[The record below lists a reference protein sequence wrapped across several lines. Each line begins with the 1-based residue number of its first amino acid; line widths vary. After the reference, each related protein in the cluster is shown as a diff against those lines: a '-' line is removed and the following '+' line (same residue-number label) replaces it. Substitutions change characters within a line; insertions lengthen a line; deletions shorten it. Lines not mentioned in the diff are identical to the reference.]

1 LIFGCVA
8 AIAASSITT
17 ELVKGKSLEEALRL
31 TDSDITIALGGL
43 PENKLHCSALGATA
57 LKNAIENY
65 YKMLFKNQTKVDQG
79 DEFAMKE

>member
-1 LIFGCVA
+1 MIFGCVA

-65 YKMLFKNQTKVDQG
+65 YKMLFKNQTNVDQG

>member
-1 LIFGCVA
+1 MIFGCVA

-65 YKMLFKNQTKVDQG
+65 Y
-79 DEFAMKE
+79 